1 MADLTRAEE
10 LVQTIGRDAEFQ
22 AAIQAAP
29 TATVK
34 REVLDARGYQDVNL
48 DDMRAYVESKG
59 GTLTFQQGGRELSE
73 QELAAVAGGLTDEE
87 IGIATGVAVGGVA
100 LGAGITIAAFAAA

>member
-10 LVQTIGRDAEFQ
+10 LVQAVDRDAAFQ

-29 TATVK
+29 TVGAK
-34 REVLDARGYQDVNL
+34 RQVLDSHGFADVHL

-59 GTLTFQQGGRELSE
+59 GTLNVPEGGQELSE
-73 QELAAVAGGLTDEE
+73 QELAAVAGGLDDFTVV
-87 IGIATGVAVGGVA
+87 GIAVGAMVVTTAVS
-100 LGAGITIAAFAAA
+100 AAAV